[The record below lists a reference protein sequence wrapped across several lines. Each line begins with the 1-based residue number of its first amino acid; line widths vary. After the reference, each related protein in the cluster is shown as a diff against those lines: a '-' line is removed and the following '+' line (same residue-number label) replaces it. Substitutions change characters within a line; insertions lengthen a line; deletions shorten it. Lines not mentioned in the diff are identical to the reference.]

1 MLKEEYTKIKSFLN
15 NKTNSKINHS
25 NINMS
30 FMLSIM
36 YDWLETYEYSKD
48 FEALMHTIKDDY
60 IFNGTM
66 YRGLTLLKESNK
78 SNESSI
84 AEHLIMTK
92 PQSFTKNIEVAT
104 NFAKNNMVTTGD
116 EINIIKKNNEV
127 KHVIITSNC
136 SVKGIDLEQFA
147 KDLIFICRATIED
160 KNTLDEYEELLSYA
174 LNEQEVLVLPH
185 EFRENLQDFHIE
197 GI

>member
-15 NKTNSKINHS
+15 NKINLKINYP

-30 FMLSIM
+30 FILSIM

-48 FEALMHTIKDDY
+48 FEALMYIIKDDY
-60 IFNGTM
+60 IFNGVM
-66 YRGLTLLKESNK
+66 YRGLTLLKQSDN
-78 SNESSI
+78 SNENSI
-84 AEHLIMTK
+84 TEYLAMIK
-92 PQSFTKNIEVAT
+92 PQSFTKNIEIAT
-104 NFAKNNMVTTGD
+104 NFAQNNMVTIGE
-116 EINIIKKNNEV
+116 EINVIKKNNEV
-127 KHVIITSNC
+127 NHVIITSNC
-136 SVKGIDLEQFA
+136 SAKGIDLEQFA

-197 GI
+197 SI